1 MSKDLIPRGER
12 TRSEILQAALGL
24 FTEHGYHGTSMRQ
37 IAHEAGIALG
47 GIYNHFSG
55 KEQIFKTVFIEL
67 HPFWD
72 TLPLMNAAQGET
84 IEEFVRDAAQRM
96 INKLRERPDFLN
108 LMFIELVEFNG
119 QHIPQFFEIF
129 FPQFTAFSERF
140 LAKRKEMRDIPL
152 LMATRAFIGL
162 FLSYVITDLFI
173 GKRLPAE
180 GRENALDYFIEIYL
194 HGILKSDFSEEAL

>member
-1 MSKDLIPRGER
+1 MSEDLIPRGER

-37 IAHEAGIALG
+37 IAQDAGIALG

-55 KEQIFKTVFIEL
+55 KEEIFKTVFIEL

-96 INKLRERPDFLN
+96 IGGLGEHTDFLN

-119 QHIPQFFEIF
+119 QHIPQFFQNF
-129 FPQFTAFSERF
+129 FPQFRAFSQRF
-140 LAKRKEMRDIPL
+140 LAKRQEMRDIPL
-152 LMATRAFIGL
+152 LMVTRAFIGL

-173 GKRLPAE
+173 GKHLPAE
-180 GRENALDYFIEIYL
+180 GLENALDYFVDIYL
-194 HGILKSDFSEEAL
+194 HGILKSGSSEEVL